1 MINVN
6 FNFNV

>member
-6 FNFNV
+6 